1 MIPNFTAQELQELKS
16 RFNNIVLNENVQ
28 NEVIVHTLSSGRII
42 KGVVTV
48 EGVLQVKS
56 VSNFLCG

>member
-28 NEVIVHTLSSGRII
+28 NEVIVHTLSSGKII

-48 EGVLQVKS
+48 EGILQVKS
-56 VSNFLCG
+56 VANFLCG